1 MYIYKGI
8 GSVSA
13 DTIGDARSGIWGKY
27 VKEFTVSRK
36 PARALFFCLCFV
48 FALPAF
54 AVDPVTPGGARE
66 PFKKDTLTAPK
77 AITAP
82 PIKESTPA
90 RPKQDTSKR
99 IQVNRFEISGNTEIP
114 TKELISQI
122 AELQGQKL
130 TLEEIYAAADIL
142 TDYYRLRGYS
152 LAKVT
157 VPAQRIN
164 IGIIELSVVEG
175 KLNAV
180 KFNGTQNYE
189 PSNLRGY
196 LASLEEGK
204 AITLSKLEHDLLLL
218 NDLPGLTARSLIKP
232 GPVFGTSDL
241 YIDAEEVPF
250 QGRVSLNNYGR
261 VEIGEWRLDGEFV
274 FNNLTG
280 YGDQLNIAL
289 SKSEQGLLSYANIG
303 YNVPVNKLGTR
314 VGINVSDIDFNV
326 AGEFAALDIEGDT
339 TDVQLTLSHPV
350 IRTRRENLLIGLGV
364 GRNDSLSRTLGT
376 VTRDNDINLVELSLL
391 YNRVHAN
398 NAISSISAVLSSNF
412 RSNPDG
418 MRNNAQKAKLIVD
431 GNHLFALDNNWSVSL
446 RGLISLTSDP
456 LVDSERFSIGGQ
468 GSVRGFQSAEIR
480 GDSGYVM
487 NVELRRRFNFEG
499 TLPGSARVFF
509 DHGRVFRKLPTASEE
524 EQENLSSVGLGVTLL
539 PTKQFSI
546 DMEFARPI
554 DAHATADQ
562 RDGGRFLVNLSTVF

>member
-1 MYIYKGI
+1 M
-8 GSVSA
+8 
-13 DTIGDARSGIWGKY
+13 
-27 VKEFTVSRK
+27 VSRK
-36 PARALFFCLCFV
+36 PVGAFFFCLCFV
-48 FALPAF
+48 FASSAL

-66 PFKKDTLTAPK
+66 PFKKDTLKAPK
-77 AITAP
+77 ATTAP
-82 PIKESTPA
+82 PIKQSAPA

-152 LAKVT
+152 LARVT

-175 KLNAV
+175 RLNAV
-180 KFNGTQNYE
+180 KFNGTENYE
-189 PSNLRGY
+189 PSDLRGY
-196 LASLEEGK
+196 LVSLEEGK

-232 GPVFGTSDL
+232 GPIFGTSDL
-241 YIDAEEVPF
+241 FIEAEEVPF

-289 SKSEQGLLSYANIG
+289 SKSEQGLLSYSNIG
-303 YNVPVNKLGTR
+303 YNVPVNNLGTR

-350 IRTRRENLLIGLGV
+350 IRTRRENLLIGVGV

-412 RSNPDG
+412 RSNEDG

-446 RGLISLTSDP
+446 RGLLGLTSDP
-456 LVDSERFSIGGQ
+456 LVDSEKFSVGGQ
-468 GSVRGFQSAEIR
+468 DSVRGFQSAEIR

-487 NVELRRRFNFEG
+487 NVELRRRFNLEG
-499 TLPGSARVFF
+499 TLPGSARIFF
-509 DHGRVFRKLPTASEE
+509 DHGRVFRKLPTVSEE
-524 EQENLSSVGLGVTLL
+524 EQENLSSVGIGVTLL

-554 DAHATADQ
+554 DAHATSDE
-562 RDGGRFLVNLSTVF
+562 RDGGRFLVNLSTAF